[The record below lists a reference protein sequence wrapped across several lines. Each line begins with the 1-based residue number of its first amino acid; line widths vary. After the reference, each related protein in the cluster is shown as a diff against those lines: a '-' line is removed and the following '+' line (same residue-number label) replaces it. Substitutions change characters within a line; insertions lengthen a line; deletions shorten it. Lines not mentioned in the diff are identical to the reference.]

1 MRASGCALRTIVAR
15 ARAPIAPHL
24 SLGLRLGAARWHSS
38 DLNPPPLGL
47 KLNPEQPPNHE
58 FHRHSTRYHRTSR
71 EVLEA
76 LDKNW
81 MEQPH
86 YVPVTWHDRVALRS
100 VKFLRRLSDAYFKE
114 RLLDRA
120 CMLET
125 IAAVPGFVA
134 GMVHHMRSLR
144 RMVHCNWIKPVMD
157 EAENERMHLMTFME
171 LAQQRWHQRVM
182 VVCGQGVFFAAYTIF
197 YVLTPRIAHRFVGYL
212 EEEAVHTYT
221 EMLKMVD
228 EGKIKNVAAPKIAI
242 KYWNMPEDAT
252 LRDVILVV
260 PRFTTL
266 VLCVGYPTAGLARD
280 LGISGHSQ
288 VGGPTFGSWCRLFF
302 RCKGRSEKMP
312 IEDFPFEQPS
322 FGCLLR

>member
-1 MRASGCALRTIVAR
+1 M
-15 ARAPIAPHL
+15 
-24 SLGLRLGAARWHSS
+24 
-38 DLNPPPLGL
+38 LNPAPAGV
-47 KLNPEQPPNHE
+47 KLAPEQPMNHQ
-58 FHRHSTRYHRTSR
+58 FHRHSTRYSRTSR

-76 LDKNW
+76 LDKDW
-81 MEQPH
+81 MDQPH
-86 YVPVTWHDRVALRS
+86 YEPVTWQDRVALRL
-100 VKFLRRLSDAYFKE
+100 VKFLRRCSDAYFKD

-134 GMVHHMRSLR
+134 GMIHHMRSLR

-171 LAQQRWHQRVM
+171 LSQQRWHQRAM
-182 VVCGQGVFFAAYTIF
+182 VVCGQGIFFAAYTVF

-221 EMLKMVD
+221 EMLRMVD
-228 EGKIKNVAAPKIAI
+228 EGKIKNVPAPAIAI

-260 PRFTTL
+260 P
-266 VLCVGYPTAGLARD
+266 
-280 LGISGHSQ
+280 
-288 VGGPTFGSWCRLFF
+288 CRLWL
-302 RCKGRSEKMP
+302 P
-312 IEDFPFEQPS
+312 P
-322 FGCLLR
+322 